1 MNVTLRFLVRTACAV
16 LLLGTTTRSFAR
28 RSIVASFLLL
38 TALFPAQAAPKTVGT
53 KVNMQPSINGG
64 APLTVQLY
72 NFTSGPATCFYVD
85 STGVLQSLPGAA
97 TIPPTGTTPV
107 VVNSFRLATI
117 YLQREGGGGMWKH
130 LGGNNPTPLLILG
143 TPPPGFKEGL
153 KNQATPEPGGEIPDD
168 DGPDGKR
175 KKVVNKKTVNNTTT
189 TVMPPAPPAE
199 EPAAADADK
208 AKRKGPRGAK
218 DPQVVEF
225 LRIHNAARKDV
236 GVSPLEWSDDLARDA
251 QEWADQLAKTGQ
263 LQQQPDSKYGQNI
276 DMGSGDF
283 APATAANA
291 WLAEKASYNPAASP
305 PKGAGKKAA
314 KRNEELAKSAHY
326 TQMVWGKSITVG
338 YGIAQTADGKT
349 VVVANYNPPG
359 NVVGEKPYA
368 Q

>member
-1 MNVTLRFLVRTACAV
+1 MKDTLRFLVRT
-16 LLLGTTTRSFAR
+16 TTRSFAQ
-28 RSIVASFLLL
+28 RSIVASLVIL
-38 TALFPAQAAPKTVGT
+38 TALLQAQTATKGVGT

-130 LGGNNPTPLLILG
+130 LGGNNPTPFLILG
-143 TPPPGFKEGL
+143 TPPPGFKNGL
-153 KNQATPEPGGEIPDD
+153 RSSADETGGEVPGDDSPGGN
-168 DGPDGKR
+168 K

-199 EPAAADADK
+199 EPAAAEADK
-208 AKRKGPRGAK
+208 AKRKGPRAAK
-218 DPQVVEF
+218 DPKVVEF

-263 LQQQPDSKYGQNI
+263 LKQQPDSKYGQNI
-276 DMGSGDF
+276 DMGSGDYS
-283 APATAANA
+283 PATAANA

-305 PKGAGKKAA
+305 PKGAGKKAT
-314 KRNEELAKSAHY
+314 KRNEEIAKSAHY

-338 YGIAQTADGKT
+338 YGVAQTADGKT